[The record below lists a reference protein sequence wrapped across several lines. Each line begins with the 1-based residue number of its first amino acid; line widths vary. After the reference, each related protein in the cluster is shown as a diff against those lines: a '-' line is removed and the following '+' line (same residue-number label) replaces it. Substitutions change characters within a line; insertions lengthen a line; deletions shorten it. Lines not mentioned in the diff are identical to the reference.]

1 MITNTE
7 ASLGIVL
14 SSMLLPEAQRQVSR
28 EVFMQATME
37 EVLLT
42 TRTIES
48 RPEILSFDSGD
59 ECSLDHWFEVY
70 WLVEEEFAFAREAD
84 AEQLGP

>member
-1 MITNTE
+1 
-7 ASLGIVL
+7 
-14 SSMLLPEAQRQVSR
+14 
-28 EVFMQATME
+28 MQATME

-84 AEQLGP
+84 AEQLGRNLADS

>member
-7 ASLGIVL
+7 VSLGIVL
-14 SSMLLPEAQRQVSR
+14 SSMLLPGRRFKASR

-37 EVLLT
+37 EILLT

-70 WLVEEEFAFAREAD
+70 WLVEEEFAFAREV
-84 AEQLGP
+84 ESELLGT

>member
-1 MITNTE
+1 
-7 ASLGIVL
+7 
-14 SSMLLPEAQRQVSR
+14 
-28 EVFMQATME
+28 MQAIME

-84 AEQLGP
+84 SEQLGPKFGRQLEVKPASTDQHFPGDIVR